1 MRYITGFRSVVIGA
15 SVQNFGPDVKFA
27 EEGYPPPMMFR
38 AGVAF
43 NLLGST
49 SLLFLGGDNLRLT
62 VLFDMFQPNDY
73 MQQFHAG
80 FEFTYKEVLSF
91 RVGKKFNYD
100 VESWSYGIGLNFV
113 TKKID
118 VRFDYSYSPFGV
130 YLGDVQKLT
139 LGIGLK

>member
-1 MRYITGFRSVVIGA
+1 VLFL
-15 SVQNFGPDVKFA
+15 FFA
-27 EEGYPPPMMFR
+27 GEGYDVVCCVG
-38 AGVAF
+38 AHVG
-43 NLLGST
+43 G
-49 SLLFLGGDNLRLT
+49 LF
-62 VLFDMFQPNDY
+62 Y
-73 MQQFHAG
+73 
-80 FEFTYKEVLSF
+80 
-91 RVGKKFNYD
+91 KFNYD